1 MEQTGKVK
9 ESDSTTT
16 DVKKPNNTSKV
27 LYSEVMTSD
36 VNQTQNVAP
45 PKQTQSLT
53 NQTPRSTSKKAKRD
67 FSKSLPPGKPAHK
80 PSRPS

>member
-16 DVKKPNNTSKV
+16 DVKKPNNTTKV

-36 VNQTQNVAP
+36 VKQTQNVAP

-53 NQTPRSTSKKAKRD
+53 NQTPLSTSKKAKSD
-67 FSKSLPPGKPAHK
+67 FSNSLPPGKPAHK